1 MILSIIIPVYNVE
14 NYIEKCLNSVINQK
28 ENDNVEIIIVDDCGT
43 DNSMKIV
50 YNIIKE
56 QSYLC
61 EFRIIYHTH
70 NQGLSAARN
79 TGVQHAKGEYIFFLD
94 SDDELPTNTIN
105 IFKYN
110 IKLHKDIDFFIGN
123 YNVIGNF
130 KKSNLNSH
138 KNIYKNNEYI
148 YKSYTNGEWYPMA
161 WGKLIKR
168 SFFIANDLWFP
179 INRYH
184 EDLYFSFKLAL
195 CANKAKVISDNI
207 YIYRI
212 RKSSITTSKKRKNYI
227 DIFWILSQQKKLLYK
242 KETKMSSL
250 SYNYIA
256 SLSCNLL
263 LSTYIS
269 QLNEK
274 EKFIIA
280 TWIKKE
286 LKDVK
291 KIYSI
296 KSFIKTS
303 IIYTPH
309 MFLLILSYFYKI
321 LK

>member
-1 MILSIIIPVYNVE
+1 MWLIQLE
-14 NYIEKCLNSVINQK
+14 MCW
-28 ENDNVEIIIVDDCGT
+28 
-43 DNSMKIV
+43 
-50 YNIIKE
+50 
-56 QSYLC
+56 
-61 EFRIIYHTH
+61 
-70 NQGLSAARN
+70 
-79 TGVQHAKGEYIFFLD
+79 
-94 SDDELPTNTIN
+94 
-105 IFKYN
+105 KY
-110 IKLHKDIDFFIGN
+110 KYTQDVKDL
-123 YNVIGNF
+123 VW
-130 KKSNLNSH
+130 K
-138 KNIYKNNEYI
+138 
-148 YKSYTNGEWYPMA
+148 T
-161 WGKLIKR
+161 
-168 SFFIANDLWFP
+168 
-179 INRYH
+179 
-184 EDLYFSFKLAL
+184 
-195 CANKAKVISDNI
+195 
-207 YIYRI
+207 
-212 RKSSITTSKKRKNYI
+212 RKNVKYLVTCILINI

-242 KETKMSSL
+242 KETKMSSS

-321 LK
+321 LKWF